1 MKHTRLLFMTVAA
14 VVLCMG
20 VPAWG
25 AIVNGGFETGDLT
38 GWTFTGAG
46 PIGMPAGTPGAV
58 TQEMSRE
65 ILGLPQPPG
74 GPFWTPLP
82 NGGTYFASLW
92 SSSLASGSSSLSQ
105 TFVASGGLPL
115 VFDYFFDTEFQPG
128 NPGFIPDSAWATL
141 TLPDSSTVTLLDYNR
156 LSGIL
161 LGNDVNIGWTH
172 VSYPLTQAGS
182 YTLTFSMLDGN
193 GPMGS
198 ESILGVDNVTVIP
211 APAAVLLGA
220 IGLGTAGWVRRRFG

>member
-1 MKHTRLLFMTVAA
+1 M
-14 VVLCMG
+14 
-20 VPAWG
+20 
-25 AIVNGGFETGDLT
+25 
-38 GWTFTGAG
+38 
-46 PIGMPAGTPGAV
+46 TPGTSTRTA
-58 TQEMSRE
+58 
-65 ILGLPQPPG
+65 
-74 GPFWTPLP
+74 
-82 NGGTYFASLW
+82 
-92 SSSLASGSSSLSQ
+92 
-105 TFVASGGLPL
+105 
-115 VFDYFFDTEFQPG
+115 
-128 NPGFIPDSAWATL
+128 PGFIPDSAWATL